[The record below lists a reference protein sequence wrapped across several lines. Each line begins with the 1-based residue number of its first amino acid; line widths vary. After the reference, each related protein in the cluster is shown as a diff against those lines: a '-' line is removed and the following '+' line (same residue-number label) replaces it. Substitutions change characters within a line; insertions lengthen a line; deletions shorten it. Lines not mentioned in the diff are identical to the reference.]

1 MRRNFL
7 KLLVYAQIPQKQKK
21 KQKRKWYKLYEAS
34 EKCIF
39 IGCSFQSK
47 GYKLYSLKIKKMII
61 SSDVLFDEDAM
72 WSWEKE
78 VVVKNVVLPI
88 DLP

>member
-1 MRRNFL
+1 
-7 KLLVYAQIPQKQKK
+7 
-21 KQKRKWYKLYEAS
+21 
-34 EKCIF
+34 
-39 IGCSFQSK
+39 
-47 GYKLYSLKIKKMII
+47 MII